1 MPEASAPA
9 ASPAPLPPPRLPTAS
24 LRARLF
30 APARTPLWSAAFA
43 IFAALLLCFLA
54 ILATGKDPLAGY
66 GWMLQ
71 GAFGGPRPLGETGLK
86 GAVLV
91 LTGLSVAVAFTVGLF
106 NIGAE
111 GQMIWGA
118 LAAAVA
124 GRSLPLPAPL
134 AVPAA
139 LLCAA
144 LAGALW
150 GLIPAVLKTARG
162 VHEVISTILL
172 NWIAIHLVH
181 SWLVAGPLAVAAS
194 ANSDISVA
202 GTAPIRPE
210 AHLPRLLAS
219 TGSRLDLGL
228 PIALGLAVFTW
239 WFLTR
244 TRRGFEWRA
253 AGANPEAARAQGVPT
268 ARCVQE
274 AMLFSGALAGIAGGL
289 LILGT
294 EHRYPGVFRTGYG
307 FDGIAVALIGGGTAP
322 GAALAG
328 LFFGAIRAGA
338 TRLQLVGIHPSF
350 AELIQGLAVLLVA
363 APRLFA
369 PLLNRLRGPVTKISS
384 AATPAD
390 GSAT

>member
-1 MPEASAPA
+1 MPERSW
-9 ASPAPLPPPRLPTAS
+9 
-24 LRARLF
+24 RARLF
-30 APARTPLWSAAFA
+30 APARAPLWSALGAVG
-43 IFAALLLCFLA
+43 AALAICFVA
-54 ILATGKDPLAGY
+54 ILATGKDPVAGF
-66 GWMLQ
+66 GWLVQ
-71 GAFGGPRPLGETGLK
+71 GAVGGPGPLGETALK
-86 GAVLV
+86 GAVLT

-111 GQMIWGA
+111 GQFIWGA
-118 LAAAVA
+118 LAAAVC
-124 GRSLPLPAPL
+124 GRALDVPGPL

-150 GLIPAVLKTARG
+150 GLVPALLKTLRG

-172 NWIAIHLVH
+172 NWVAIHLVH
-181 SWLVAGPLAVAAS
+181 GWLVTGPLAAGSAS
-194 ANSDISVA
+194 ADVSVA
-202 GTAPIRPE
+202 GTEPIR
-210 AHLPRLLAS
+210 AAAFLPRLLP
-219 TGSRLDLGL
+219 GSRLDLGL
-228 PIALGLAVFTW
+228 PIALALAAAV
-239 WFLTR
+239 WFLLAR

-253 AGANPEAARAQGVPT
+253 VGAGADAAFAQGIDNR
-268 ARCVQE
+268 RCVCE
-274 AMLFSGALAGIAGGL
+274 AMMLAGALAGVAGGL
-289 LILGT
+289 IVLGT

-328 LFFGAIRAGA
+328 LFFGAVRAGA

-369 PLLNRLRGPVTKISS
+369 PLLERLRGAGKEGAP
-384 AATPAD
+384 
-390 GSAT
+390 